1 MDTHSHTHC
10 LSAMP
15 ALRQALAV
23 LNGKWK
29 LPILM
34 ALRTGSSRFGE
45 IERSVPGISA
55 KVLAKELKD
64 LEDHRLIQRSVHP
77 GPPVVVSY
85 AVLPYAQT
93 LDPLI
98 FMLRDWGSQ
107 HQQLLEST
115 PLASTRVSSPAQEK
129 ERT

>member
-1 MDTHSHTHC
+1 METHSRTHC

-45 IERSVPGISA
+45 IERSVPGISG

-64 LEDHRLIQRSVHP
+64 LEDHRLIQRLVQP
-77 GPPVVVSY
+77 GPPVAVSY
-85 AVLPYAQT
+85 VVLPYAQT
-93 LDPLI
+93 LDPII
-98 FMLRDWGSQ
+98 FLLRDWGSQ

-115 PLASTRVSSPAQEK
+115 APAST
-129 ERT
+129 

>member
-1 MDTHSHTHC
+1 MEILSHTHC

-34 ALRTGSSRFGE
+34 ALRTGRTRFGE
-45 IERSVPGISA
+45 IERSIPGISG

-64 LEDHRLIQRSVHP
+64 LEDHRLIERQVQS
-77 GPPVVVSY
+77 GPPVAVSY
-85 AVLPYAQT
+85 VVLPYAKT

-98 FMLRDWGSQ
+98 FMLRDWGAQ

-115 PLASTRVSSPAQEK
+115 TSVGMNTQLAASS
-129 ERT
+129 

>member
-1 MDTHSHTHC
+1 MEILSHTHC

-34 ALRTGSSRFGE
+34 ALRTGRTRFAE
-45 IERSVPGISA
+45 IERSIPGISG

-64 LEDHRLIQRSVHP
+64 LEDHRLIERQVQS
-77 GPPVVVSY
+77 GPPVAVSY
-85 AVLPYAQT
+85 VVLPYAQT

-98 FMLRDWGSQ
+98 FMLRDWGAQ

-115 PLASTRVSSPAQEK
+115 TSVGVNTQLAASS
-129 ERT
+129 

>member
-1 MDTHSHTHC
+1 MEIHSHTHC

-34 ALRTGSSRFGE
+34 AIRAGSSRFGE
-45 IERSVPGISA
+45 IERSVPGISG

-64 LEDHRLIQRSVHP
+64 LEDHRLLQRIVHP
-77 GPPVVVSY
+77 GPPVAVSY
-85 AVLPYAQT
+85 AVLPYALT
-93 LDPLI
+93 LDPII

-107 HQQLLEST
+107 HLQLLEGTAPGS
-115 PLASTRVSSPAQEK
+115 ASAKP
-129 ERT
+129 